1 MVGRRA
7 VPWPGIRSVPRIPTR
22 TITATVSPPGPAIM
36 VPIIAIPMAPT
47 ISPIIPVIAIAVMAM
62 PIIPMIVTMM
72 PVTVAVPMM
81 AVTVALPRSCD
92 DRLTCRQGEC
102 CSGCEIGQSPFHWTL
117 R

>member
-47 ISPIIPVIAIAVMAM
+47 ISPIIPVIAITVMAM

-72 PVTVAVPMM
+72 PVTVAVPTM
-81 AVTVALPRSCD
+81 AVTVAMP
-92 DRLTCRQGEC
+92 G
-102 CSGCEIGQSPFHWTL
+102 
-117 R
+117 